1 LCQLRPVTLIFKL
14 IKCTRGENP
23 LTKADIISIIA
34 EGTGLTKVETA
45 AVVDGFIAALSYSL
59 KEGQPV
65 ELRGFGT
72 FKVVER
78 KARKGR
84 NPKTGEPV
92 FIPKRKV
99 PVFRCSKDFRAY
111 VNEPP
116 EADLEF
122 DMKDFDYLEGGE

>member
-1 LCQLRPVTLIFKL
+1 
-14 IKCTRGENP
+14 
-23 LTKADIISIIA
+23 LTKADIITIIS

-59 KEGQPV
+59 KQGETV

-84 NPKTGEPV
+84 NPKTNEVV

-99 PVFRCSKDFRAY
+99 PVFRYSKDFREY
-111 VNEPP
+111 INKRTET
-116 EADLEF
+116 EINDDIELDL
-122 DMKDFDYLEGGE
+122 KDFDSLEGGE